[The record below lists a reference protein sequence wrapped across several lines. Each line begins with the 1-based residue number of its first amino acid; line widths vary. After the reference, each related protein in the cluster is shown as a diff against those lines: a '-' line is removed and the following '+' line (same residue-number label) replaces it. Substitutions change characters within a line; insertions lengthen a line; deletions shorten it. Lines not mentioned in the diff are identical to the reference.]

1 MQNFVDP
8 IVWSAAE
15 SQARTNGIYEK
26 VYNANLSRGRDV
38 ALAAAEDA
46 VAQYA
51 DRVVRDTQSPMG
63 AQDISKFEAGG
74 AIMRLFTKFYRYFN
88 NMYNLNRT
96 EWKLNARRIG
106 WKGKPTRAFYI
117 YMIGFAMPAIIA
129 EGIVM
134 MAKGRFDD
142 DEEELDTLMFDLL
155 FMSQAKMATAMVP
168 VLGLPVTAG
177 LGLLTDQTYD
187 DKMSL
192 SPVISIAEGYGMN
205 FLKSAVAR
213 VTGEIDTDE
222 EEVRE
227 VKAYLKMLGLV
238 LKLPT
243 NWFAKGVEYQMKTDR
258 GIVAGRDTSDIISG
272 YLFGR
277 DKTENR

>member
-1 MQNFVDP
+1 
-8 IVWSAAE
+8 
-15 SQARTNGIYEK
+15 
-26 VYNANLSRGRDV
+26 
-38 ALAAAEDA
+38 
-46 VAQYA
+46 
-51 DRVVRDTQSPMG
+51 
-63 AQDISKFEAGG
+63 
-74 AIMRLFTKFYRYFN
+74 
-88 NMYNLNRT
+88 
-96 EWKLNARRIG
+96 
-106 WKGKPTRAFYI
+106 
-117 YMIGFAMPAIIA
+117 
-129 EGIVM
+129 M

-177 LGLLTDQTYD
+177 LGLMTDQTYD

-205 FLKSAVAR
+205 FLKSFSAR
-213 VTGEIDTDE
+213 ATGEIDTDE

-258 GIVAGRDTSDIISG
+258 GMVAGRDTSDIISG